1 MEININDEL
10 SHNESIEIQKIEQ
23 RGFLKR
29 TIKSLLL
36 FLVAALLLTV
46 IGANGDYDLTKE
58 VQTYNVESKEHT
70 ITKTYY
76 VNRIS
81 LGLGLGVLI
90 VCFNIIFNNYRYVT
104 KALNKKNYLVKFPYK
119 ISLKINE
126 EAVFYEDS
134 ELKMVWKWKIFE
146 NYSISC
152 DYLFLYRNLDL
163 VSSIAV
169 PLKRLTTDEKSV
181 LEKLLKNNISKIKK
195 VNQPPHQNKF

>member
-29 TIKSLLL
+29 TIKSLLF

-70 ITKTYY
+70 IIKTYY

-81 LGLGLGVLI
+81 LGLGLGVFI

-146 NYSISC
+146 NYYISC

-169 PLKRLTTDEKSV
+169 PLKRLTIDEKSV

-195 VNQPPHQNKF
+195 VNQLPHQNKF